1 MRPNHSPAP
10 PYSGFPIVGT
20 HWLRTA
26 LKNFFTAC
34 SVPGAPSTP
43 HKTAFFVPPP
53 PCKPAGRLQPPR
65 TPHST
70 VSVLQSALFLV
81 LLPWMSTFLDHRP
94 ILLLLVLTVVLTLF
108 PRSGPDALSSLG
120 VPLQVSGKISSVLRI
135 VTKNSL
141 AASLSTV
148 SSLLLAY
155 FLLRGNSSDCFSQ
168 ITRRAA
174 SIMHSGY
181 RFLQSGAANPLSSGS
196 SFASRFG
203 QSKKSKEARFAAKNG
218 GLLGGI
224 SNDGNTC
231 FMNSVI
237 QSLAS
242 SRELLKFIDSYY
254 YSEVEVSTRGNGG
267 KPTLI
272 KTNQPHTE
280 LSFTSALKKIIDDVN
295 GCYGSR
301 GKEFSAKPLLNKMPN
316 GPKQNF
322 FSGYNQEDAQEFYQ
336 LVMRLVESEY
346 KKVASS
352 RQSTPEPED
361 GNKEGKTKFVDIA
374 NVPNM
379 ISGCQ
384 NLGVLGQVYV
394 PAGQVDPNL
403 VDCSHKVVPIDL
415 ITPVDGISAERIGCV
430 SCGEVGGIRYSL
442 ISGLSLNL
450 PSQESYYSSFSL
462 EGLMNEWI
470 TPEIIDDVNCNRCGL
485 LQTKEF
491 LVEKLSGA
499 NSDKIQQSFQGRI
512 DKIDLE
518 LSKTHITDEV
528 FESLSIKQMIRKTR
542 KSKQILLSRPPPLL
556 SLHINRSVFDPRTY
570 QVVKN
575 PTNVDFPA
583 KFDLANYVAEP
594 QDINMDAR
602 LHFRKQDERRI
613 PVPEGD
619 TASKEEN
626 DTEHEEKEITE
637 IQLKSPSSSLSSNS
651 ESATEDFKDE
661 LGNTRTVSSVTDVES
676 VANDPRLL
684 YNLKAVISHYGT
696 HNYGHYICY
705 RKLRGTWWR
714 ISDESVY
721 IVTEDEVLRS
731 QGTFMLFYE
740 FDDGFQE
747 HLETVE
753 SSESENEDAENADEA
768 STLST
773 GSAVS
778 VNKLASES
786 AEHTDSGYKSS
797 GSNDDRLAE
806 AASDDENTYNF
817 GEERAFHM

>member
-1 MRPNHSPAP
+1 MNA
-10 PYSGFPIVGT
+10 
-20 HWLRTA
+20 
-26 LKNFFTAC
+26 
-34 SVPGAPSTP
+34 
-43 HKTAFFVPPP
+43 
-53 PCKPAGRLQPPR
+53 
-65 TPHST
+65 
-70 VSVLQSALFLV
+70 
-81 LLPWMSTFLDHRP
+81 
-94 ILLLLVLTVVLTLF
+94 
-108 PRSGPDALSSLG
+108 
-120 VPLQVSGKISSVLRI
+120 
-135 VTKNSL
+135 
-141 AASLSTV
+141 
-148 SSLLLAY
+148 
-155 FLLRGNSSDCFSQ
+155 
-168 ITRRAA
+168 
-174 SIMHSGY
+174 GY
-181 RFLQSGAANPLSSGS
+181 RFLLSSAANPLSAGS
-196 SFASRFG
+196 SFSSRFG
-203 QSKKSKEARFAAKNG
+203 LSKKSKEARFAAKNG

-254 YSEVEVSTRGNGG
+254 YSEVELSESGNRG
-267 KPTLI
+267 KPTVI

-280 LSFTSALKKIIDDVN
+280 LSFTTALKKIIDDVN
-295 GCYGSR
+295 GSYGNR

-346 KKVASS
+346 KKVAAS
-352 RQSTPEPED
+352 RQSSPEPEGEKKD
-361 GNKEGKTKFVDIA
+361 DKTKFVDIST
-374 NVPNM
+374 VPNM
-379 ISGCQ
+379 MSGCE

-394 PAGQVDPNL
+394 PAAQVDPNL

-450 PSQESYYSSFSL
+450 PSKESYYSSFSL

-485 LQTKEF
+485 IQTRDF
-491 LVEKLSGA
+491 LMEKLSGA
-499 NSDKIQQSFQGRI
+499 NSDKIQQSFQDRI
-512 DKIDLE
+512 DKIDFE
-518 LSKTHITDEV
+518 LSKNHITDEV
-528 FESLSIKQMIRKTR
+528 FESLTIKQMIRKTR

-570 QVVKN
+570 MVVKN
-575 PTNVDFPA
+575 SSNVDFPA
-583 KFDLANYVAEP
+583 KFDLSNYVAEP

-602 LHFRKQDERRI
+602 LHFRKQDDRRI
-613 PVPEGD
+613 PVSD
-619 TASKEEN
+619 IASE
-626 DTEHEEKEITE
+626 EEKSNGDDKKDVSNAALT
-637 IQLKSPSSSLSSNS
+637 SPSSSISSNN
-651 ESATEDFKDE
+651 ESVTEDFKDE
-661 LGNTRTVSSVTDVES
+661 LGDTRTASSVTEVDS
-676 VANDPRLL
+676 VSTDPRLL

-747 HLETVE
+747 QLEAVE
-753 SSESENEDAENADEA
+753 SSESEQEEAENGDRA
-768 STLST
+768 STTST
-773 GSAVS
+773 TSNGSALS
-778 VNKLASES
+778 VNKLGSEN
-786 AEHTDSGYKSS
+786 ANENGGYESS
-797 GSNDDRLAE
+797 S
-806 AASDDENTYNF
+806 SDDTHLTETRSEDEGSYNP